1 MNQSTNKKNGIK
13 NLIGEFRIKENIII
27 IDFYTIGLLSIYTV
41 LTIIYFNEI
50 PKSLNLIL
58 TNVFIIS
65 SIFVIVVLSGRINNR
80 WFMIFRRI
88 YVIPLVLF
96 LFDQVQNYIKVIN
109 PHDYDDILIKWDYA
123 IFGLNPT
130 EWIYQFA
137 NPVLTELL
145 QISYASYFIMPIILG
160 LELHFRKDEEFN
172 KFAGYL
178 LFGYY
183 FSYLLYLIMPA
194 IGPRFVLHDFES
206 INIELPGLF
215 LTEYIR
221 YIINSG
227 ENIPIEILKEI
238 SDLNP
243 AFFVNRDCMP
253 SGHTLVTT
261 INMICAF
268 KFKSKFKWV
277 FLVLTILL
285 IISTVYLR
293 YHYVVDI
300 IAGLILVVL
309 IFLFEP
315 YIRKALNSAGF
326 INIIK

>member
-41 LTIIYFNEI
+41 LAIIYFNEI

-65 SIFVIVVLSGRINNR
+65 SILAIVVLSGRINNK

-109 PHDYDDILIKWDYA
+109 PHDYDEILIKWDYA
-123 IFGLNPT
+123 LLGLNPT
-130 EWIYQFA
+130 EWLYQFA

-160 LELHFRKDEEFN
+160 LELHFRKDEAFN

-183 FSYLLYLIMPA
+183 ISSVSYTHLT
-194 IGPRFVLHDFES
+194 
-206 INIELPGLF
+206 LP
-215 LTEYIR
+215 
-221 YIINSG
+221 
-227 ENIPIEILKEI
+227 
-238 SDLNP
+238 
-243 AFFVNRDCMP
+243 
-253 SGHTLVTT
+253 T
-261 INMICAF
+261 IY
-268 KFKSKFKWV
+268 SV
-277 FLVLTILL
+277 
-285 IISTVYLR
+285 
-293 YHYVVDI
+293 
-300 IAGLILVVL
+300 
-309 IFLFEP
+309 
-315 YIRKALNSAGF
+315 
-326 INIIK
+326 

>member
-1 MNQSTNKKNGIK
+1 
-13 NLIGEFRIKENIII
+13 
-27 IDFYTIGLLSIYTV
+27 
-41 LTIIYFNEI
+41 
-50 PKSLNLIL
+50 
-58 TNVFIIS
+58 
-65 SIFVIVVLSGRINNR
+65 
-80 WFMIFRRI
+80 MIFRRI

-109 PHDYDDILIKWDYA
+109 PHDYDDMLIKWDYA

-160 LELHFRKDEEFN
+160 LELHFRKDEAFN

-183 FSYLLYLIMPA
+183 FSYLLYLIIPA

-227 ENIPIEILKEI
+227 ENIPIEILKGI